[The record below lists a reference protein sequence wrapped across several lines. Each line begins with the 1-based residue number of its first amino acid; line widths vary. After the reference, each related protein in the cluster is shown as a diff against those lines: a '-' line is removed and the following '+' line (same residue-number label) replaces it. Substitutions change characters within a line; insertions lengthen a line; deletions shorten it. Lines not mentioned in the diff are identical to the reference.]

1 MLRAADPDFVTR
13 VMRDA
18 RVWECVREDGFS
30 PDEIGYRPDETYF
43 QFQDKGFVMFRSP
56 AKGVDEI
63 HVAMLRGARGLEPF
77 IGECLRERCA
87 RGTRRFIAPIPEWN
101 RAAVRLAKRCG
112 FMEFKRIDARCI
124 RDGRTWLVILMEKT
138 Q

>member
-1 MLRAADPDFVTR
+1 MKEADPDFVTR

-30 PDEIGYRPDETYF
+30 PDEIGYRPSETYF

-56 AKGVDEI
+56 ARGVEEI
-63 HVAMLRGARGLEPF
+63 HIALLRGARDVEPF
-77 IGECLRERCA
+77 IGECLREMRS
-87 RGTRRFIAPIPEWN
+87 RGAERFIAPIPAWN
-101 RAAVRLAKRCG
+101 RAAIRLAKRCG
-112 FMEFKRIDARCI
+112 FVEFNRLENRCI
-124 RDGRTWLVILMEKT
+124 RDGRAYAGILMEKA